1 MNSQLPLHL
10 RLRDSATFANYFPG
24 PNAQLLHCLEQ
35 RREPFVYLWG
45 AGGSGKSH
53 LLQAACHAASEM
65 GAGAAYLPLAELSG
79 MSPDLLEG
87 LEQMGVIAIEDIE
100 TVAGNREWEVALF
113 HLYNRV
119 REQGGR
125 LYVAGS
131 VPPAS
136 LGLTLP
142 DLVSRLSWGPVFQL
156 EPLSDEEKL
165 RALQLRAKG
174 RGMVLSDEVAGY
186 LMKHTERDLHNLFEL
201 LERLDRESLAAQR
214 KLTIPFVRD
223 LIVKVRK

>member
-1 MNSQLPLHL
+1 MNSQLPLHIG
-10 RLRDSATFANYFPG
+10 LRDSATFANYFPG

-35 RREPFVYLWG
+35 GREPFVYLWG

-53 LLQAACHAASEM
+53 LLQAACHAASET
-65 GAGAAYLPLAELSG
+65 GAGTAYLPLADLVR

-113 HLYNRV
+113 NLYNRV

-131 VPPAS
+131 GPPAS

-174 RGMVLSDEVAGY
+174 RGMVLPDEVAEY

-223 LIVKVRK
+223 LIVKVGK